1 MKNPVQISPLSLQ
14 ERQEPIGGRDK
25 VFFVSWQENRT
36 LPYLTCQHWINHNL
50 NLYGTEIYKKMKKL
64 IIVLYLSICSVPAV
78 AQWLLVPMEQNG
90 QTNHLKAYGL
100 TYWALAPPREYRC
113 YWWLNYR
120 GGAFVLPDSQDVRTR
135 AAFMGVLF
143 EPMSIADYNRIQET
157 VLQANNMDEIRLEKA
172 PKIAVYAPAEKSPY
186 RDPWDD
192 AVKLALDYAQI
203 PYDELWDKEVQSG
216 VLQTQGYDWL
226 HLHHEDFTGQ
236 HGKFHASFSR
246 QVWYQQRMHLFEKA
260 AAEAG
265 FSSVPK
271 YKGQTA
277 LMIADYIANG
287 GFVFAMCSAPETLDI
302 ALATRG
308 GMIDIVAPELDG
320 TPIDGD
326 FQTRLAQNF
335 KAQRTLAFENFT
347 LYTNPYRY
355 EFSDIDN
362 PEPDRDAQSGVE
374 DFALFEFAAK
384 HHPIPTM
391 LTQNHVNVVPGFLG
405 QTTSFNMDLL
415 RGSVTILGQI
425 EGTNYAKYIHGKLGK
440 GTFTFLGGHDP
451 EDYRHLVGEGK
462 IPTNLDLHKHS
473 PGYRLILNNI
483 LFPAA
488 RKKKQKT

>member
-1 MKNPVQISPLSLQ
+1 MKKTIILLLSL
-14 ERQEPIGGRDK
+14 
-25 VFFVSWQENRT
+25 FA
-36 LPYLTCQHWINHNL
+36 
-50 NLYGTEIYKKMKKL
+50 M
-64 IIVLYLSICSVPAV
+64 PAM
-78 AQWLLVPMEQNG
+78 AQWLLVPMERGG
-90 QTNHLKAYGL
+90 QTNHLKSYGL
-100 TYWALAPPREYRC
+100 TYWALEVPREYQC

-135 AAFMGVLF
+135 AALMGVRF
-143 EPMSIADYNRIQET
+143 EPMSPAEHRRIKET
-157 VLQANNMDEIRLEKA
+157 VLQNNNMDEILLEKA
-172 PKIAVYAPAEKSPY
+172 PKIAVYAPSDKSPY

-192 AVKLALDYAQI
+192 AVKIALDYAQI
-203 PYDELWDKEVQSG
+203 PYDVLWDKEVQSG
-216 VLQTQGYDWL
+216 VLQMQGYDWL

-265 FSSVPK
+265 FPSVARH
-271 YKGQTA
+271 KGQTA
-277 LMIADYIANG
+277 MMIADYITTG

-308 GMIDIVAPELDG
+308 GTIDIVAPELDG
-320 TPIDGD
+320 TPIDMD
-326 FQTRLAQNF
+326 YQAQLKQSFQ
-335 KAQRTLAFENFT
+335 AQRTLAFENFR

-362 PEPDRDAQSGVE
+362 PQPDIDAQSRLE
-374 DFALFEFAAK
+374 DFVLFEFAAK
-384 HHPIPTM
+384 HDPVPTM
-391 LTQNHVNVVPGFLG
+391 LTQNHVNVIPGYLG
-405 QTTSFNMDLL
+405 QTTSFNKSLL
-415 RGSVTILGQI
+415 RGSITILGQI
-425 EGTNYAKYIHGKLGK
+425 DGTNYAKYIHGKLGK

-488 RKKKQKT
+488 RKKPQKT